1 MMPRVWPWLV
11 MAAILICFGFGFAAA
26 WDWQASR
33 VEAVELKY
41 STFVATTK
49 ANGEAA
55 LAFKEKTDAEN
66 KTAKKETD
74 ASYTSTLAAQS
85 ATIASLRNARAA
97 SSFLPPAPPTA
108 RSPDTACFDRAAFE
122 RALQQFDSETSGVV
136 DEGDEARAGLN
147 AAKGWAAISH

>member
-1 MMPRVWPWLV
+1 MPPLRLIIG
-11 MAAILICFGFGFAAA
+11 AALICTGLGFAAA
-26 WDWQASR
+26 WNWQASR

-85 ATIASLRNARAA
+85 ATIASLRNARAT
-97 SSFLPPAPPTA
+97 SSFLPPAPATA
-108 RSPDTACFDRAAFE
+108 RSPDTACLDRAAVE
-122 RALQQFDSETSGVV
+122 RALQRFDSGTSGIVG
-136 DEGDEARAGLN
+136 EGDEARAGLN